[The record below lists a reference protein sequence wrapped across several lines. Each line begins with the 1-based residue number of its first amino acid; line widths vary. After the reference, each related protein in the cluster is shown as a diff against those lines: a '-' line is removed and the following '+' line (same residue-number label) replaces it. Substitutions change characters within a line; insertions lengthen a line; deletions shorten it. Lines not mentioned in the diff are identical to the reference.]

1 MKTKLNNPVTLILVG
16 AAITITFLGFKFKNE
31 NGSYRTMNAQKANVS
46 DVLKF
51 LGDDEMV
58 HSMANFDAEKARIG
72 EDLILN
78 GRTKV
83 DGKYSKRISKYFVC
97 TDCHNLGREFEILT
111 DETSESRLKYA
122 DENGLNFMPGST
134 FWGMY
139 NRTSFYNNDYEKKY
153 GSLVVDSRD
162 TLENAVQLCSK
173 YCSSGRYLDDWELE
187 SIMHYYKKNELKI
200 EDLSLS
206 ENDMKNIQKYAK
218 LKDSKKK
225 DLIETIKS
233 SYVQGYAATF
243 LPTMPTDKRK
253 YGAGGNPETG
263 KKIYDKSCLH
273 CHSSGR
279 VTNLNLDKSSL
290 TGGMFWRNIKKYSDK
305 SLYQIVRHGTYSKT
319 GRKQYMPLYTKEKM
333 SDKQLNDLV
342 AYIKQLA
349 GK

>member
-1 MKTKLNNPVTLILVG
+1 MKTKLNNPLTLILVG
-16 AAITITFLGFKFKNE
+16 AAITVTFLGFKFKNE
-31 NGSYRTMNAQKANVS
+31 NGTYRTMNVQKANVS

-58 HSMANFDAEKARIG
+58 HSMVSFDAEKARIG
-72 EDLILN
+72 EELILD

-97 TDCHNLGREFEILT
+97 TDCHNLGREFEVLT
-111 DETSESRLKYA
+111 DESAEARLNYA
-122 DENGLNFMPGST
+122 DENGLSFMPGST

-153 GSLVVDSRD
+153 GALIVDSRD
-162 TLENAVQLCSK
+162 TLQNAVQLCSK
-173 YCSSGRYLDDWELE
+173 YCSSGRYLEDWELE

-206 ENDMKNIQKYAK
+206 ENDMKNVQKYAK
-218 LKDSKKK
+218 LKEGEKK
-225 DLIETIKS
+225 DLIETIKN
-233 SYVQGYAATF
+233 SYVQGYGATF

-253 YGAGGNPETG
+253 YGEGGNPETG

-279 VTNLNLDKSSL
+279 VTNLKLDHSSL

-319 GRKQYMPLYTKEKM
+319 GRKQYMPLYTEEKM
-333 SDKQLNDLV
+333 SDEQLNDLV

-349 GK
+349 KK